1 MAMNIVNDITHKL
14 ITQVAA
20 VSGADPSAL
29 FEETKLQEVGLDSVL
44 LALILRDVE
53 AEFAI
58 EFEDEE
64 VADFLGASSIRD
76 YVDIVRSALNR
87 RDKGEAAE
95 AAAPG

>member
-1 MAMNIVNDITHKL
+1 MNLVTDITHKL
-14 ITQVAA
+14 IAQVAA

-29 FEETKLQEVGLDSVL
+29 CEETKLQEVGLDSVL

-76 YVDIVRSALNR
+76 YVDVVRSALHR
-87 RDKGEAAE
+87 RGTRETAE
-95 AAAPG
+95 AAASG